1 MLDEIYEYANM
12 PSGQQGI
19 SHVPLTPPAVL
30 PTSPATPSLQ
40 QLFPWLPTLPTLPP
54 PPQPPTPPPSVNSFG
69 QIGSVNAPPVLSD
82 SPQPMDVASDLLD
95 ANKLMRAFL
104 KTMSKDANRVLD
116 YREL

>member
-12 PSGQQGI
+12 PSGQQVV
-19 SHVPLTPPAVL
+19 SHAPVTPPAVL

-54 PPQPPTPPPSVNSFG
+54 PPQAPTPHPVTSFS
-69 QIGSVNAPPVLSD
+69 QIGSVNEPPVLSD

-116 YREL
+116 YWEL